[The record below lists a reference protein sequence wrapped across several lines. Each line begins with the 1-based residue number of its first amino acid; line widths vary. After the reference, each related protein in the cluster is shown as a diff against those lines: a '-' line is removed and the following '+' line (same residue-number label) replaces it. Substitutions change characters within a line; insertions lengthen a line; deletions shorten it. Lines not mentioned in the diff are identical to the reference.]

1 MIPSSQ
7 RPYVG
12 SSQNNSELSLALGY
26 NCISRLLGSVGGG
39 GGGGGTAPTGSP
51 GSSSQMPSQG
61 GTSSG
66 TMQPPSQ
73 TTNNSSSSSSS
84 NSGSTS
90 RPSGVPGGG
99 MNGAGSGAGG
109 AFNIGTVGPLRL
121 LIEPLGEQIGWLL
134 PMALLAMVA
143 VAWQKKIRLPLE
155 RKQQSLVLWGV
166 WLLTMGIF
174 FSAAGF
180 FHEYYLTVMAPAV
193 CALFGIGVVVMWRD
207 YRSSGWRGWLLPVAL
222 AATIVEQ
229 VYLLSNY
236 PAWSAWLTP
245 LVAGVGGVAV
255 VVLVAARV
263 LPRIKIYRRAI
274 AATVCAGILVLLMAP
289 TVWGAVPVLSG
300 YTAQIP
306 VAGPTSVGSGSFG
319 SSSVNTALITYL
331 EEHQGNAKYL
341 VATTSSQTADSIIL
355 ATNKPVMSMGGF
367 SGSDPI
373 LTTSQLEA
381 LVKSGTVRYFLI
393 SSDQGSSSSLVS
405 WIKSHCKV
413 VSTSVWQSSTSSSSS
428 SSGMGGNTILY
439 YYPD

>member
-39 GGGGGTAPTGSP
+39 GGGGGTAPTGST

-73 TTNNSSSSSSS
+73 TTNSSSSSSSS

-99 MNGAGSGAGG
+99 MNGAGGGAGG

-180 FHEYYLTVMAPAV
+180 FHEYYLTVIVPAV
-193 CALFGIGVVVMWRD
+193 CALFG
-207 YRSSGWRGWLLPVAL
+207 
-222 AATIVEQ
+222 
-229 VYLLSNY
+229 
-236 PAWSAWLTP
+236 
-245 LVAGVGGVAV
+245 
-255 VVLVAARV
+255 
-263 LPRIKIYRRAI
+263 
-274 AATVCAGILVLLMAP
+274 
-289 TVWGAVPVLSG
+289 
-300 YTAQIP
+300 
-306 VAGPTSVGSGSFG
+306 
-319 SSSVNTALITYL
+319 
-331 EEHQGNAKYL
+331 
-341 VATTSSQTADSIIL
+341 
-355 ATNKPVMSMGGF
+355 
-367 SGSDPI
+367 
-373 LTTSQLEA
+373 
-381 LVKSGTVRYFLI
+381 
-393 SSDQGSSSSLVS
+393 
-405 WIKSHCKV
+405 
-413 VSTSVWQSSTSSSSS
+413 
-428 SSGMGGNTILY
+428 
-439 YYPD
+439 